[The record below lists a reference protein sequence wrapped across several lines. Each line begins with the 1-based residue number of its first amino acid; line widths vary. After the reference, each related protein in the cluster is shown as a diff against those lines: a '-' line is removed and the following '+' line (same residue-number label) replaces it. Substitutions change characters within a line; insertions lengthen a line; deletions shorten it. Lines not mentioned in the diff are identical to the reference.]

1 MQLKTIKSGDKKLWC
16 SNRYKR
22 SVARTLNNIISI
34 RAVKCSTSCFGVI
47 FMQLRYCFQCAFH
60 TSLASGGGR
69 ASSARIVPKTF
80 SSGRKFFFSPFSPER
95 KFVVRAPLV
104 ANFPFYELTYFL
116 MFHLG
121 SHSARRRR
129 KSMRRR
135 VHDTQQELWAWV
147 RGELLGAH
155 QLGWEISR
163 FEWKVI
169 TLCILLFL
177 RLVCSVSLDSPSPT
191 PACVGKKFHNFQ
203 MNSDIFFLLLCTRCL
218 SP

>member
-47 FMQLRYCFQCAFH
+47 FMQLRYCFQCAFQ

-116 MFHLG
+116 MSYLG
-121 SHSARRRR
+121 SHSAPRRR

-135 VHDTQQELWAWV
+135 VHDTQQELWARV

-155 QLGWEISR
+155 QMKNLSLRVKSHNFVHFIVLTTRLFGITR
-163 FEWKVI
+163 F
-169 TLCILLFL
+169 
-177 RLVCSVSLDSPSPT
+177 SVSHPRMCRDKVS
-191 PACVGKKFHNFQ
+191 
-203 MNSDIFFLLLCTRCL
+203 
-218 SP
+218 